1 MSVRYVRKP
10 LTRNEGRGRSRRWS
24 SMANARPTVE
34 HGAAAHAGIELL
46 RLAPPESVECDLLPP
61 EAFPD
66 VPPTERERRFF
77 RSVPMDVD
85 ARDSPTVWHRLASS
99 CSGWAEPPT
108 PTEFYETVRAS
119 KPTRRQR
126 EIVRTWAAEAKTGEV
141 IRAWVEGVYTW
152 RQFVRALHRSNAAW
166 NGYLNV
172 MLNQLAGPEWHWESR
187 LRTEPWFGQGHE
199 DADAEPPAARG

>member
-1 MSVRYVRKP
+1 MESAK
-10 LTRNEGRGRSRRWS
+10 
-24 SMANARPTVE
+24 PTVE
-34 HGAAAHAGIELL
+34 RRVAAHPGIEML
-46 RLAPPESVECDLLPP
+46 RLAPPESVECDLLPA

-66 VPPTERERRFF
+66 APPTERERRIF
-77 RSVPMDVD
+77 RSVPMGVD

-108 PTEFYETVRAS
+108 PAEFYDTIRAAS
-119 KPTRRQR
+119 PTRRQR

-152 RQFVRALHRSNAAW
+152 RQLVTALHRSNAAS

-172 MLNQLAGPEWHWESR
+172 MLNQLTDAKWHWEPR
-187 LRTEPWFGQGHE
+187 LPTEPWFAQAHE
-199 DADAEPPAARG
+199 DTSAAPDTLGG

>member
-1 MSVRYVRKP
+1 
-10 LTRNEGRGRSRRWS
+10 
-24 SMANARPTVE
+24 MASAKPTVE
-34 HGAAAHAGIELL
+34 RRAAAYSGIEML

-66 VPPTERERRFF
+66 APPTERERRIF
-77 RSVPMDVD
+77 RSVPMGVD

-108 PTEFYETVRAS
+108 PAEFYDTVRTVN
-119 KPTRRQR
+119 PTRRQR
-126 EIVRTWAAEAKTGEV
+126 EIVRTWAAEAETGEV

-152 RQFVRALHRSNAAW
+152 RQLVGALHRSNAAW

-172 MLNQLAGPEWHWESR
+172 MLNQLADAKWHWEPR
-187 LRTEPWFGQGHE
+187 LGTEPWFGQGRE
-199 DADAEPPAARG
+199 DTNPAPASPSG